1 MDIFYELISIK
12 ELQTALEKLLYK
24 AIGKCWIKTPKISEI
39 DCFVTN
45 LRKKNYDVTMFKF

>member
-12 ELQTALEKLLYK
+12 EPQTALEKLLYK

-39 DCFVTN
+39 DYFVTN
-45 LRKKNYDVTMFKF
+45 PRKEKLWRTYV